1 MRMRR
6 RTIVTIMILSL
17 LILSSLPAQ
26 VAIKGETVYTMSG
39 APITNGVVLI
49 KGNKIERVGPASQ
62 VQIPNGYKILSGKV
76 VTPGLV
82 DAHSVVGL
90 AGMLNQTHDQM
101 QLEKSEP
108 MQPELRAIDA
118 YNAREALVEWLR
130 NMGVTTLHTGHGPGA
145 LASGTTIVVKTV
157 GGTINEALI
166 DSGMVAFT
174 LGESVSQNF
183 RSPGTSAKSV
193 AMIRTEFL
201 KTQDY
206 LKRKGNKDPEK
217 RPAIDLKM
225 EMLARVLSGQ
235 TKVLFTTQKETDI
248 MSALR
253 LAKEFGFKMVLDGA
267 AEAYLVMEEIKKA
280 GIPVILHPTMV
291 RPGGDTRNV
300 SMETAAALQK
310 KGIPF
315 AIQSGYEGYVP
326 KTRLV
331 LYEAAIAASNGLS
344 FQEALASITIGA
356 ARIIGV
362 DKRVGSLEPG
372 KDGDV
377 AVFDGDPFE
386 YTSHVCGVIVNGQ
399 VVSEICR

>member
-1 MRMRR
+1 MKRIQRM
-6 RTIVTIMILSL
+6 TVLC
-17 LILSSLPAQ
+17 LITVSSLTAQ
-26 VAIKGETVYTMSG
+26 VAIKGETVHTMSG
-39 APITNGVVLI
+39 SPITNGVVLI
-49 KGNKIERVGPASQ
+49 KGGKIERVGPASQ
-62 VQIPNGYKILSGKV
+62 VQIPSGYKVLSGKV

-108 MQPELRAIDA
+108 IQPELRAIDA

-130 NMGVTTLHTGHGPGA
+130 TMGVTTLHTGHGPGA

-157 GGTINEALI
+157 GGTVNEALI

-193 AMIRTEFL
+193 AMIRSEFL
-201 KTQDY
+201 KAQDY
-206 LKRKGNKDPEK
+206 LKRKGNKDAEK
-217 RPAIDLKM
+217 RPGVDLKM
-225 EMLARVLSGQ
+225 EMLARVLAGQ
-235 TKVLFTTQKETDI
+235 TLVLFTAQKATDI

-253 LAKEFGFKMVLDGA
+253 LSKEFGFKMVLDGA
-267 AEAYLVMEEIKKA
+267 AEAYLVIDEIKKA
-280 GIPVILHPTMV
+280 GVSVILHPTMI
-291 RPGGDTRNV
+291 RPGGDARNV
-300 SMETAAALQK
+300 SMETAASLQK
-310 KGIPF
+310 RGIPI

-344 FQEALASITIGA
+344 FQDALASITIGA
-356 ARIIGV
+356 AKIIGV
-362 DKRVGSLEPG
+362 DKRVGSLEAG

-377 AVFDGDPFE
+377 VVFDGDPFE
-386 YTSHVCGVIVNGQ
+386 YTSHVCAVIVNGQ
-399 VVSEICR
+399 VVSEKCR

>member
-1 MRMRR
+1 M

-17 LILSSLPAQ
+17 LILSSLTAQ

-130 NMGVTTLHTGHGPGA
+130 NMGVTALHTGHGPGA

-235 TKVLFTTQKETDI
+235 TKVLFTAQKATDI

-267 AEAYLVMEEIKKA
+267 AEAYLVMDEIKKA

-386 YTSHVCGVIVNGQ
+386 YTSHVCGVVVNGQ
-399 VVSEICR
+399 VVSETCR

>member
-235 TKVLFTTQKETDI
+235 TKVLFTTQKATDI

>member
-1 MRMRR
+1 M
-6 RTIVTIMILSL
+6 RTIVTTMILSL

-235 TKVLFTTQKETDI
+235 TKVLFTAQKATDI
-248 MSALR
+248 LSALR

-280 GIPVILHPTMV
+280 GIPVILHPTMI

-300 SMETAAALQK
+300 SMETAAALRK

-315 AIQSGYEGYVP
+315 AIQSGYESYVP

-386 YTSHVCGVIVNGQ
+386 YTSHVCGVVVNGQ

>member
-1 MRMRR
+1 MRM

-17 LILSSLPAQ
+17 LILSPLPAQ

-39 APITNGVVLI
+39 PPITNGVVLI

-118 YNAREALVEWLR
+118 YNAREALVGWLR

-174 LGESVSQNF
+174 LGASVSQNF

-193 AMIRTEFL
+193 AMIRSEFL
-201 KTQDY
+201 KAQDY
-206 LKRKGNKDPEK
+206 LKRKGNKDAEK
-217 RPAIDLKM
+217 RPGVDLKM
-225 EMLARVLSGQ
+225 EMLARVLNGQ
-235 TKVLFTTQKETDI
+235 TKVLFTAQKETDI

-253 LAKEFGFKMVLDGA
+253 LSKEFGFKMVLDGA
-267 AEAYLVMEEIKKA
+267 AEAYLVMDEIKKA

-331 LYEAAIAASNGLS
+331 LYEAAIAAANGLS

-386 YTSHVCGVIVNGQ
+386 YTSHVCGVVVNGQ

>member
-1 MRMRR
+1 MAVRKGDLLQGTLDLLVLKVLGAGPNHGYGIAARLHQLSDDVLHVEEGSLYPALYRMEEQGLIEAEWRPTENNRKAKFYTLTRKGRR
-6 RTIVTIMILSL
+6 A
-17 LILSSLPAQ
+17 AQ
-26 VAIKGETVYTMSG
+26 AELDGWLRLSG
-39 APITNGVVLI
+39 AVA
-49 KGNKIERVGPASQ
+49 RV
-62 VQIPNGYKILSGKV
+62 
-76 VTPGLV
+76 
-82 DAHSVVGL
+82 
-90 AGMLNQTHDQM
+90 
-101 QLEKSEP
+101 
-108 MQPELRAIDA
+108 LRAIDA

-183 RSPGTSAKSV
+183 RSPGTSARSV

-225 EMLARVLSGQ
+225 EMLARVLFGQ
-235 TKVLFTTQKETDI
+235 TKVLFTAQKATDI

>member
-1 MRMRR
+1 MRA
-6 RTIVTIMILSL
+6 TLAIILLSL
-17 LILSSLPAQ
+17 LTLPSLTAQ

-39 APITNGVVLI
+39 APIADGVVLI

-62 VQIPNGYKILSGKV
+62 VRIPNGYKILSGKV

-118 YNAREALVEWLR
+118 YNPREALVEWLR

-157 GGTINEALI
+157 GGTVNEALI

-193 AMIRTEFL
+193 AMIRSEFL

-206 LKRKGNKDPEK
+206 MKRKGNKDLEK
-217 RPAIDLKM
+217 RPGIDLKM

-235 TKVLFTTQKETDI
+235 TKVLFTAQKATDI

-267 AEAYLVMEEIKKA
+267 AEAYLVMDEIKQA

-300 SMETAAALQK
+300 SMETAATLRK
-310 KGIPF
+310 KGISI

-356 ARIIGV
+356 ARVIGV

-386 YTSHVCGVIVNGQ
+386 YTSHVCGVVVNGQ
-399 VVSEICR
+399 VVSETCR

>member
-1 MRMRR
+1 
-6 RTIVTIMILSL
+6 
-17 LILSSLPAQ
+17 
-26 VAIKGETVYTMSG
+26 
-39 APITNGVVLI
+39 
-49 KGNKIERVGPASQ
+49 
-62 VQIPNGYKILSGKV
+62 
-76 VTPGLV
+76 
-82 DAHSVVGL
+82 
-90 AGMLNQTHDQM
+90 
-101 QLEKSEP
+101 
-108 MQPELRAIDA
+108 
-118 YNAREALVEWLR
+118 
-130 NMGVTTLHTGHGPGA
+130 
-145 LASGTTIVVKTV
+145 
-157 GGTINEALI
+157 
-166 DSGMVAFT
+166 
-174 LGESVSQNF
+174 
-183 RSPGTSAKSV
+183 
-193 AMIRTEFL
+193 
-201 KTQDY
+201 
-206 LKRKGNKDPEK
+206 
-217 RPAIDLKM
+217 
-225 EMLARVLSGQ
+225 
-235 TKVLFTTQKETDI
+235 

-386 YTSHVCGVIVNGQ
+386 YTSHVCGVVVNGQ